1 MELAARSNQIATG
14 EKEQERVKEKERLS
28 LRKGQKGREQ
38 RGKDRKPLRMNH
50 EKQTDCDR
58 TKKKSVEQ
66 VRPLQ
71 EEFTQ
76 K

>member
-14 EKEQERVKEKERLS
+14 EKEQESERERESYVLS

-50 EKQTDCDR
+50 EKQTDSDR
-58 TKKKSVEQ
+58 TKKSLLK
-66 VRPLQ
+66 
-71 EEFTQ
+71 